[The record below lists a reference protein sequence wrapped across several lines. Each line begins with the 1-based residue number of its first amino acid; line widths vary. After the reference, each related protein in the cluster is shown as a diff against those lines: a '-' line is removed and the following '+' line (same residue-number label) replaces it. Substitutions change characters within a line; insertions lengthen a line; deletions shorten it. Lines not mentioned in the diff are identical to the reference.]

1 MFFIEILEIIKER
14 SKHIMVILAAPVMVG
29 LLVSLVMHNQYT
41 TSATLSPKRS
51 TADGGSGVG
60 ALAAFAGI
68 EDEKLSPELKF
79 ATNYFYSFKFLSSFI
94 VENDLVDDLLM
105 FKKYDSRNKENV
117 FHNNSSNYEVKNLF
131 SPEDPNQGMFELQK
145 ATKELKDFIQMIP
158 SRADPSLASL
168 EVTHYSPIL
177 SYFIASEILK
187 KLDRDIAAIDIKSAD
202 SQIKYINS
210 ILGNY
215 NKLETTKILASI
227 LDRELTKKILANSS
241 DQYAF
246 LILDPPVFPLEKSAP
261 RRSII
266 MILFF
271 LLGLFINS
279 LFIGFVYLKK
289 NDLLAPIVLT
299 NLKSQD

>member
-1 MFFIEILEIIKER
+1 MFFIEILEIIKDK
-14 SKHIMVILAAPVMVG
+14 SKHIMVILFAPVMVG
-29 LLVSLVMHNQYT
+29 LLVSLLLHNQYT

-105 FKKYDSRNKENV
+105 FKKYDSRNKKNV
-117 FHNNSSNYEVKNLF
+117 LQNNSLNYEGKNLF
-131 SPEDPNQGMFELQK
+131 SPEDPSQGMFELQE
-145 ATKELKDFIQMIP
+145 ATKELRNMLQMIP

-202 SQIKYINS
+202 SQIKYINA

-246 LILDPPVFPLEKSAP
+246 LILDPPVFPLEKSEP

-266 MILFF
+266 MVLFF
-271 LLGLFINS
+271 LFGLFVNS
-279 LFIGFVYLKK
+279 LFVGFLYLQK
-289 NDLLAPIVLT
+289 NGLLDSIA
-299 NLKSQD
+299 LKNFKPQD